1 MKRVLIVSDIPSNE
15 DAFGHKRIAN
25 ALYDYIKSEKGGKIV
40 GLEGPWGSGKS
51 TVISFLVE
59 QLKSDRNI
67 KSIKFDAWAHQ
78 GDPLRRG
85 YLETII
91 QQLREE
97 GWGNQESWID
107 IQNVFAGSEKTTI
120 TTTTPRPTL
129 FGFLF
134 AVSLILVP
142 IGTSLMGKG
151 PDHRTIGILTAL
163 APFWV
168 LVGNFFKSSYK
179 ENQEDRGPSWDDWV
193 FVLNKNG
200 EVVISKAKETPNP
213 TSIEFEKHFETIA
226 SDVLFEN
233 DQRRLILIL
242 DNIDRIESEGAK
254 SIWSTLQIFL
264 QEKTA
269 KDKEWFEKIWIIV
282 PYDNKHFSK
291 VFSEDEVE
299 GFFQKSFQLRF
310 SVPMPVLSDWRK
322 YLIDLLKIGLPDHS
336 DEERFSAALAYDHWM
351 SGDQFKSPTPRE
363 VKVFVN
369 QLGTLV
375 RQWDDEFPLGHLA
388 YFILC
393 RHSVDLKQ
401 SLVSGSVPS
410 PAVQNA
416 LKGDLTGS
424 LASLMFN
431 ATSDKGKELL
441 LMEPIREG
449 ISKRNI
455 SQLEKLQIDHKNGF
469 VPILLNL
476 LDYKIDWSRSEIA
489 ANIGYCIF
497 GLKSIGEDSPRELNS
512 VKQVLERLSLKVSN
526 WMPISEEVAQGIVYH
541 IRFQGSGEY
550 TLSLLTN
557 VSSSIKSW
565 PHTNHDMQSFVKGLI
580 HIMNEVI
587 SKDTALRSIGP
598 FLLNTDL
605 NGWRSVCS
613 LLWEQNNFNL
623 VEMFLP
629 NGIQDILTILAREMR
644 SGMTDSHIQMIEITR
659 ITSASSQFNWRIIG
673 DVLNDFVNAFDS
685 NSLDKLALLVRALDQ
700 LDLANE
706 SRSSAAL
713 SRMVQST
720 GKIYSLARK
729 SIEMPLV
736 VMIHLK
742 YNRGGQH
749 PSAQRN
755 SLIGLQVVKSVLDQ
769 EDEAGNLVSLAQHRS
784 GLQDLRKI
792 AEANLEFPLMKKCFE
807 MLTSSEKRLH

>member
-1 MKRVLIVSDIPSNE
+1 
-15 DAFGHKRIAN
+15 
-25 ALYDYIKSEKGGKIV
+25 
-40 GLEGPWGSGKS
+40 
-51 TVISFLVE
+51 
-59 QLKSDRNI
+59 
-67 KSIKFDAWAHQ
+67 
-78 GDPLRRG
+78 
-85 YLETII
+85 
-91 QQLREE
+91 
-97 GWGNQESWID
+97 
-107 IQNVFAGSEKTTI
+107 
-120 TTTTPRPTL
+120 
-129 FGFLF
+129 
-134 AVSLILVP
+134 
-142 IGTSLMGKG
+142 MGKG